1 MRKKG
6 GANVAAASDA
16 PAQPSGTQ
24 TPPDPNSK
32 RSLRTLLAA
41 NGVSAPKGKAKAST
55 KKKAKGDCKVAI
67 GSALMAPGAL
77 IKGGVL
83 GMLANGASSMCERP
97 IDADIILSQLC
108 AIPGCVE
115 YTSLL
120 DSFVENGTYA
130 NIKYDREDNTSQC
143 KIAGPLDTRN
153 WKGGACLIDTS
164 SPEPDICRNIGYAG
178 PCCFVGLDLSVQG
191 GN

>member
-6 GANVAAASDA
+6 GANVAAADA
-16 PAQPSGTQ
+16 PAPPTGTQ

-32 RSLRTLLAA
+32 RSLRKALAEA
-41 NGVSAPKGKAKAST
+41 GVAAPKGKAKAST
-55 KKKAKGDCKVAI
+55 KKKAKGSGNVAV
-67 GSALMAPGAL
+67 GTAMMAQGAL

-83 GMLANGASSMCERP
+83 GMLATGASSMCERP
-97 IDADIILSQLC
+97 VDADFILSQLS
-108 AIPGCVE
+108 AIPGCIE

-120 DSFVENGTYA
+120 DSFVENCTYA
-130 NIKYDREDNTSQC
+130 NIIDDREDNTSQC
-143 KIAGPLDTRN
+143 KIAGPLDTHN

-164 SPEPDICRNIGYAG
+164 SPEPDICRNIGYGG
-178 PCCFVGLDLSVQG
+178 PCCFVGLDLRVQG

>member
-6 GANVAAASDA
+6 GANVAAAEA
-16 PAQPSGTQ
+16 PAQPTGTQ

-32 RSLRTLLAA
+32 RSLRKALAEA
-41 NGVSAPKGKAKAST
+41 SVAAPKAKPKATT
-55 KKKAKGDCKVAI
+55 KKKAKGSGAVAV
-67 GSALMAPGAL
+67 GAANVAHGAL

-83 GMLANGASSMCERP
+83 GMLATGASSMCERP
-97 IDADIILSQLC
+97 IDADLILSQLS
-108 AIPGCVE
+108 AIPGCIE

-120 DSFVENGTYA
+120 DSFVENGTYE
-130 NIKYDREDNTSQC
+130 NITNDREDYTSRC
-143 KIAGPLDTRN
+143 KVAGPQDTHN

-164 SPEPDICRNIGYAG
+164 SPKPDICRNIGWNG